1 MKHIGNEVY
10 VTKEELESEMVNYL
24 MEDDDLKKD
33 AMLSLMVGAIM
44 FSFIKFVFKEG
55 KKNEIMFRS

>member
-1 MKHIGNEVY
+1 
-10 VTKEELESEMVNYL
+10 MVNYL